1 VAAGAAGVGGLAV
14 ASRTG
19 LLPGDSESGAGLPQ
33 LQLSADGDS
42 DVASLEV
49 ALGDQLLPS
58 VGRHRWR
65 SAKLPTTTHSMVG
78 FVWPRDEGEREAAVE
93 AGYDLAHVLTHDD
106 LVRGDDVF
114 FSATG
119 VTDGDVLAGVRY
131 MGTRGAS
138 TESLVMRS
146 RSGTVRRIQSRHDRS
161 KLRRLTGYEAG

>member
-19 LLPGDSESGAGLPQ
+19 LLSGDSEPGAGLPQ
-33 LQLSADGDS
+33 LRLSADGDS

-78 FVWPRDEGEREAAVE
+78 FVWPRDEEEPRLFVSS
-93 AGYDLAHVLTHDD
+93 
-106 LVRGDDVF
+106 R
-114 FSATG
+114 
-119 VTDGDVLAGVRY
+119 
-131 MGTRGAS
+131 
-138 TESLVMRS
+138 
-146 RSGTVRRIQSRHDRS
+146 RSGTW
-161 KLRRLTGYEAG
+161 